1 MSYAFLLGKSMLKLH
16 RLPESEM
23 VLFLM
28 QTFHP
33 QFCIVIIEEKVL
45 ALNLSKCILLKVCAL

>member
-1 MSYAFLLGKSMLKLH
+1 MSYAFLLGKSMLKPH

-23 VLFLM
+23 VPLSDADL
-28 QTFHP
+28 HP

-45 ALNLSKCILLKVCAL
+45 ALNLSKCILLKVCVL

>member
-1 MSYAFLLGKSMLKLH
+1 MLKPH

-23 VLFLM
+23 VPLSDADL
-28 QTFHP
+28 HP

-45 ALNLSKCILLKVCAL
+45 ALNLSKCILLKVCVL